1 MDGSL
6 FAQITTLA
14 ALVIQGFLLF
24 FAYRTLQQNAETA
37 KKRAIVDHIIK
48 QREDKELQRIFQELY
63 RLRAQH
69 LKVSEH
75 VKDPDKLR
83 EVLYALDTMEFTAVG
98 IRLGAFDESV
108 YKELQCTKVI
118 KTWDS
123 VSGFVMELRE
133 EKQTPTLYQDLE
145 LLANRW
151 KANPITE
158 LKKQTYAN

>member
-1 MDGSL
+1 MDGS
-6 FAQITTLA
+6 FAQATTIA

-24 FAYRTLQQNAETA
+24 FAYRTLKQNAETA

-48 QREDKELQRIFQELY
+48 QREDKELQRIFQDLY
-63 RLRAQH
+63 RLRAQRQ
-69 LKVSEH
+69 KVSDH
-75 VKDPDKLR
+75 VKNPDKLR

-151 KANPITE
+151 KAHPIAE
-158 LKKQTYAN
+158 LKKQTYANQ